1 MEILGILFN
10 VASLLAETV
19 TALSLLYL
27 AYLEWRKQLDRDTR
41 VRRADRPGEGGAS

>member
-1 MEILGILFN
+1 MEILGVIFN
-10 VASLLAETV
+10 MIEVAASCV